1 MLISILNPWIK
12 LNSVT
17 FLLYFKH
24 NVLTHKAKDKT
35 YCTWRQ
41 WWCRFPV
48 ITWPAGWGRGWGQ
61 NKIHTT
67 ECSRTAEHPTG
78 EQTAA
83 QVHELNT
90 VHLQT
95 EHQSL
100 YKALTAWTLLDGD
113 MEVNWLFGEL
123 CNLLPFNVG
132 WFGTGA
138 AFESFL
144 TFWTSMTEGRKE
156 AVFSSVMRGR
166 GDECW
171 CLSGCPVSP
180 SPSFR
185 SSSPTRCLWRRLYG
199 ALKFLMKASLMGRC
213 KQIITSRIT
222 VIMTQ
227 SFNQPGWA
235 SFSLK

>member
-12 LNSVT
+12 LNSLT

-83 QVHELNT
+83 QDHELNT

-95 EHQSL
+95 QHQSL

-138 AFESFL
+138 SIWVFSHLLDVHDRRQEGGSVQFCDEGARRRVLVFVWMPGFPLAVLLLFL
-144 TFWTSMTEGRKE
+144 SHQVSLEE
-156 AVFSSVMRGR
+156 AVWSTEVP
-166 GDECW
+166 DEG
-171 CLSGCPVSP
+171 L
-180 SPSFR
+180 
-185 SSSPTRCLWRRLYG
+185 
-199 ALKFLMKASLMGRC
+199 
-213 KQIITSRIT
+213 
-222 VIMTQ
+222 
-227 SFNQPGWA
+227 FNGTMQA
-235 SFSLK
+235 DNYF